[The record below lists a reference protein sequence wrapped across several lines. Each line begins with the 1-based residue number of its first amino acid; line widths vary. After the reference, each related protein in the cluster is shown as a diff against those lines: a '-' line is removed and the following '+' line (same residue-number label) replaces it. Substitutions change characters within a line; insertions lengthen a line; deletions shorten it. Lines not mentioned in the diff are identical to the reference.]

1 MISDFVYKYYIDPI
15 RYGEAYTL
23 VDTLTYAL
31 ILIISVYFVYRWL
44 QRTGI
49 EINSAFVLA
58 TIPYVV
64 LGGLLRV
71 VNDTGIIDSDFRFIL
86 VTPIIFFFVFF
97 ITVISLL
104 ISRLLENVHTVNTY
118 LIPYRMLGIVY
129 STFVFGILAW
139 FGLARTELDIAVFSI
154 IMVMAVLSTLL
165 IYAAIRYLMKWE
177 YVHNPLYLLLIFG
190 HLLDASATS
199 YGIDIHPIRYIEQH
213 VVGAALIEWSG
224 TAFAMFPLKLAV
236 LIPGIYILDMYR
248 REEGEEGIWCLL
260 LLAMITVG
268 MAPGIRG
275 MMRMVLH
282 V

>member
-1 MISDFVYKYYIDPI
+1 
-15 RYGEAYTL
+15 
-23 VDTLTYAL
+23 
-31 ILIISVYFVYRWL
+31 
-44 QRTGI
+44 
-49 EINSAFVLA
+49 
-58 TIPYVV
+58 
-64 LGGLLRV
+64 
-71 VNDTGIIDSDFRFIL
+71 
-86 VTPIIFFFVFF
+86 
-97 ITVISLL
+97 
-104 ISRLLENVHTVNTY
+104 
-118 LIPYRMLGIVY
+118 MLGIVY

>member
-118 LIPYRMLGIVY
+118 LIPYRMLPQSY
-129 STFVFGILAW
+129 
-139 FGLARTELDIAVFSI
+139 FS
-154 IMVMAVLSTLL
+154 LSFSSQLSL
-165 IYAAIRYLMKWE
+165 
-177 YVHNPLYLLLIFG
+177 F
-190 HLLDASATS
+190 
-199 YGIDIHPIRYIEQH
+199 
-213 VVGAALIEWSG
+213 
-224 TAFAMFPLKLAV
+224 
-236 LIPGIYILDMYR
+236 
-248 REEGEEGIWCLL
+248 
-260 LLAMITVG
+260 
-268 MAPGIRG
+268 
-275 MMRMVLH
+275 
-282 V
+282 